1 MKSFIEQLKTSCW
14 KTSKSRHEAAYRM
27 RRCAATSTICIA
39 MLSLEIIVI
48 NLLELTP
55 MAEGKDMTLFS
66 ALTIC
71 LSVFVLVLSVIV
83 NSLDYKSREKNF
95 HSCGL
100 RLGDLCKRMEAR
112 LKDKNDI
119 KLCEANHY
127 IKEYNSILIESNQN
141 HTTVDNHW
149 ALRNDPETKDRYGYG
164 TNQVPYLWYRF
175 RLWIRWNI
183 CQTDMVYILLTIA
196 GAACVAWA
204 ATEILSKKI

>member
-83 NSLDYKSREKNF
+83 NSLDYKSREQNF
-95 HSCGL
+95 HACGL
-100 RLGDLCKRMEAR
+100 RLGDLCKRIDAR
-112 LKDKNDI
+112 LRDTTEI
-119 KLCEANHY
+119 RLCEANHY

-149 ALRNDPETKDRYGYG
+149 ALRNDPETKDRYGYD

>member
-1 MKSFIEQLKTSCW
+1 
-14 KTSKSRHEAAYRM
+14 M
-27 RRCAATSTICIA
+27 RRCAAMSTLCIA

-48 NLLELTP
+48 NLLQFIP
-55 MAEGKDMTLFS
+55 GAKGKDMPLIS

-71 LSVFVLVLSVIV
+71 LSVFALVLSVIV
-83 NSLDYKSREKNF
+83 NNLDYGSREKNF

-141 HTTVDNHW
+141 HPTVDNHW

-175 RLWIRWNI
+175 RLLIRWNI

>member
-1 MKSFIEQLKTSCW
+1 MRTFFEQLKTSCW
-14 KTSKSRHEAAYRM
+14 KTSKSRYEAACRM
-27 RRCAATSTICIA
+27 RRCAAMSTLCIA

-48 NLLELTP
+48 NLLQFIP
-55 MAEGKDMTLFS
+55 GAKGKDMPLIS

-71 LSVFVLVLSVIV
+71 LSVFALVLSVIV
-83 NSLDYKSREKNF
+83 NNLDYGSREKNF

-127 IKEYNSILIESNQN
+127 IEEYNSILTESNQN
-141 HTTVDNHW
+141 HTTVDSLW
-149 ALRNDPETKDRYGYG
+149 ALRNDPETKKKSNSD
-164 TNQVPYLWYRF
+164 TNPVPYLWFRF
-175 RLWIRWNI
+175 RLWLRWNL
-183 CQTDMVYILLTIA
+183 CQTDMVYILLTVA

-204 ATEILSKKI
+204 AVKSFDF